1 MDEIVNQKLEFD
13 KIRELLID
21 KAYSAGAKK
30 ALSELM
36 PSDNREEVEKLLQE
50 TSEAEHVILTATS
63 FPVTA
68 FDSVNEE
75 LSRLRARAS
84 LSCAELLRVNNV
96 HKAAKRAKQVLT
108 AEDEAVV
115 SLREI
120 AEGLYYDNELIKTI
134 DNAILSDEEIADT
147 ASPELRDIRRKIKNA
162 NASIRDRLNQIIHSK
177 EKSQYLQEAII
188 TQREGRFVVP
198 VRQEYRSQ
206 IPGLI
211 HGQSSSGATL
221 FVEPMN
227 VVEANN
233 ELRLLEEEERREIIR
248 ILRDISLMASESV
261 RELQEDIDILI
272 RLDIIFAKAN
282 LAISMKAFRPVIS
295 DGRKIRILQGRHPLI
310 DRDKVIPVTVEV
322 EEEINTLI
330 ITGPNTGGKTVTL
343 KLIGLF
349 ALMCQSGMF
358 IPAMEGSELPIF
370 SGVYADIGDEQSI
383 EQSLSTFSS
392 HMKNIIFILRK
403 ADENSLVLIDELGA
417 GTDPEEGT
425 ALALAILNELTNRG
439 AHIFATTHYGE
450 IKAYA
455 MKNDRF
461 ENASMEFD
469 PESLKP
475 TFRLVMGIAGASN
488 AFLISKRLG
497 LKDYIIDSARSFM
510 SEERVRYDE
519 LVLEAERS
527 RKAAD
532 RKMTMLSSREQ
543 ELRETEQRIKKMENE
558 ASKKREEYLLK
569 AREDALKIIKDAK
582 DETERILKEARKTR
596 RENESDATRTTERIR
611 GDLKERTDILERQIG
626 ASKDDER
633 RNKKLDPASIYVGQ
647 EVHVISFNVD
657 GIVQS
662 RPDQKGN
669 VTVQA
674 GIMTIEINV
683 SDLEEKKVA
692 AKKYERTSSVSLNRK
707 MTSLSVNI
715 TGKTVDEGIMEVDK
729 YLDDAFLSGLK
740 EVTIIHGKGTGALR
754 KGVQDYLRRHKHVK
768 SFRNGNFGEGAE
780 GVTVVTLK

>member
-1 MDEIVNQKLEFD
+1 
-13 KIRELLID
+13 
-21 KAYSAGAKK
+21 
-30 ALSELM
+30 M
-36 PSDNREEVEKLLQE
+36 PHNKGPCPQ
-50 TSEAEHVILTATS
+50 HG
-63 FPVTA
+63 
-68 FDSVNEE
+68 
-75 LSRLRARAS
+75 
-84 LSCAELLRVNNV
+84 
-96 HKAAKRAKQVLT
+96 Q
-108 AEDEAVV
+108 
-115 SLREI
+115 
-120 AEGLYYDNELIKTI
+120 Y
-134 DNAILSDEEIADT
+134 
-147 ASPELRDIRRKIKNA
+147 
-162 NASIRDRLNQIIHSK
+162 Q

-543 ELRETEQRIKKMENE
+543 ELRETEQRIKRMENE

-683 SDLEEKKVA
+683 SDLEEKKA
-692 AKKYERTSSVSLNRK
+692 TTRKYERTSSVSLNRK

>member
-13 KIRELLID
+13 KIRELLME
-21 KAYSAGAKK
+21 KAYSRDAKE
-30 ALSELM
+30 AIRELM
-36 PSDNREEVEKLLQE
+36 PSDSREEVEALLQE
-50 TSEAEHVILTATS
+50 TSEAEHVIMTCTT
-63 FPVTA
+63 FPITA
-68 FDSVNEE
+68 FDTVSEE
-75 LSRLRARAS
+75 LSRLRANAS
-84 LSCAELLRVNNV
+84 LSCAELLRVNNI

-108 AEDEAVV
+108 REDDAVV
-115 SLREI
+115 RLREI
-120 AEGLYYDNELIKTI
+120 AEGLYYDNDLIKTI
-134 DNAILSDEEIADT
+134 DNAIISDEEISDT
-147 ASPELRDIRRKIKNA
+147 ASTELRDIRRKIKNA
-162 NASIRDRLNQIIHSK
+162 NASIRDRLNQILHSK
-177 EKSQYLQEAII
+177 EKSQYLQDPII

-221 FVEPMN
+221 FIEPMN

-233 ELRLLEEEERREIIR
+233 ELRLLEEEERREIVR
-248 ILRDISLMASESV
+248 ILKDISLMASESV
-261 RELQEDIDILI
+261 KELQADIGILT
-272 RLDIIFAKAN
+272 RLDVIFAKAS

-295 DGRKIRILQGRHPLI
+295 EGRRIRILKGRHPLI

-322 EEEINTLI
+322 DETINTLI

-349 ALMCQSGMF
+349 ALMCQAGMF

-403 ADENSLVLIDELGA
+403 ADRDSLVLIDELGA

-425 ALALAILNELTNRG
+425 ALALAILNELTERG

-455 MKNDRF
+455 MKNERF
-461 ENASMEFD
+461 QNASMEFD

-497 LKDYIIDSARSFM
+497 LKDYIIDSARNFM

-519 LVLEAERS
+519 LVLEAEKS

-532 RKMTMLSSREQ
+532 RKMTMLSTREE
-543 ELRETEQRIKKMENE
+543 ELRETEKRVRKMEEE
-558 ASKKREEYLLK
+558 AQKKREDYLLK

-582 DETERILKEARKTR
+582 DETERILKEARRTR
-596 RENESDATRTTERIR
+596 RESESDATRTTEKVR
-611 GDLKERTDILERQIG
+611 GDLKEKTDILERQIG
-626 ASKDDER
+626 ASRNEER
-633 RNKKLDPASIYVGQ
+633 RNKRIDPSSIYVGQ
-647 EVHVISFNVD
+647 EVHVISLNVD
-657 GIVQS
+657 GTVQS
-662 RPDQKGN
+662 KPDQKGN
-669 VTVQA
+669 VMIQA

-683 SDLEEKKVA
+683 SDLEEKKA
-692 AKKYERTSSVSLNRK
+692 AARKYERTSSVSLNRK

-715 TGKTVDEGIMEVDK
+715 TGRTVGEGIMEVDK

-754 KGVQDYLRRHKHVK
+754 KGIQEYLKKNKHVK
-768 SFRNGNFGEGAE
+768 SFRNGNFGEGSE

>member
-68 FDSVNEE
+68 FDSINEE

-108 AEDEAVV
+108 AEDEAVIC
-115 SLREI
+115 LREI

-322 EEEINTLI
+322 EEGINTLI

-425 ALALAILNELTNRG
+425 ALALAILT
-439 AHIFATTHYGE
+439 
-450 IKAYA
+450 
-455 MKNDRF
+455 
-461 ENASMEFD
+461 
-469 PESLKP
+469 SLQ
-475 TFRLVMGIAGASN
+475 T
-488 AFLISKRLG
+488 
-497 LKDYIIDSARSFM
+497 
-510 SEERVRYDE
+510 
-519 LVLEAERS
+519 
-527 RKAAD
+527 
-532 RKMTMLSSREQ
+532 
-543 ELRETEQRIKKMENE
+543 
-558 ASKKREEYLLK
+558 
-569 AREDALKIIKDAK
+569 
-582 DETERILKEARKTR
+582 
-596 RENESDATRTTERIR
+596 
-611 GDLKERTDILERQIG
+611 
-626 ASKDDER
+626 
-633 RNKKLDPASIYVGQ
+633 
-647 EVHVISFNVD
+647 EVHIYL
-657 GIVQS
+657 
-662 RPDQKGN
+662 PPHT
-669 VTVQA
+669 TV
-674 GIMTIEINV
+674 
-683 SDLEEKKVA
+683 
-692 AKKYERTSSVSLNRK
+692 R
-707 MTSLSVNI
+707 
-715 TGKTVDEGIMEVDK
+715 
-729 YLDDAFLSGLK
+729 
-740 EVTIIHGKGTGALR
+740 
-754 KGVQDYLRRHKHVK
+754 
-768 SFRNGNFGEGAE
+768 
-780 GVTVVTLK
+780 